1 MRTRPVPFLALL
13 STVLAACSAG
23 EGAAPT
29 ARPQLVEAPAS
40 AVYPASSYRITAL
53 PDTGW
58 LSDINEKHYMVGTI
72 STQSGSWVN
81 AFALLRGGT
90 PKLLASGGAQ
100 ASAAM
105 AVNTGG
111 AITGALDFGYSGTP
125 LTPDIRPAVWSNASS
140 GPLVAPLKGVAYD
153 INDAGMVVGTAIKSG
168 GQFAF
173 VWDTTT
179 GPVILPPLR
188 GGTNSTAAAIT
199 ADRIILGA
207 SSSTSGWQYVLW
219 RFNGSSWVPTP
230 ITGGISALA
239 IDDGNTVVGQTAGQA
254 SWGKPNHAGFFGVG
268 FQSYASAVTKDGWVA
283 VGPAWSPVPG
293 PAASGNSF
301 VADRSGAVTMLPI
314 PNFFWTTVTARGV
327 NKCGIVVGS
336 MTYNSMAAHP
346 AYWDPGC

>member
-1 MRTRPVPFLALL
+1 MSTRSSLSVVLLAFAL
-13 STVLAACSAG
+13 SACSAG

-29 ARPQLVEAPAS
+29 ARSQLVDAPAR

-72 STQSGSWVN
+72 STRAGAWVN
-81 AFALLRGGT
+81 AFALQRGGT
-90 PKLLASGGAQ
+90 PKLLASGGAL

-105 AVNTGG
+105 AVNSGG

-125 LTPDIRPAVWSNASS
+125 LSPDIRPAVWSNASS
-140 GPLVAPLKGVAYD
+140 APLVAPLRGVAYD
-153 INDAGMVVGTAIKSG
+153 INDAGMVVGTAIKAG
-168 GQFAF
+168 GQYGF
-173 VWDTTT
+173 VWDTAG
-179 GPVILPPLR
+179 GPVLLPPLR
-188 GGTNSTAAAIT
+188 GGTNSNAFAIT

-207 SSSTSGWQYVLW
+207 SSSSSGWQYVLW
-219 RFNGSSWVPTP
+219 KYNGSTWLPTP

-239 IDDGNTVVGQTAGQA
+239 IDEGNTVVGQTAGQA

-283 VGPAWSPVPG
+283 VGPAWSPVAG
-293 PAASGNSF
+293 PASSGNSF

-314 PNFFWTTVTARGV
+314 PNFVWTTVTARGV
-327 NKCGIVVGS
+327 NKCGVVVGS

-346 AYWDPGC
+346 TYWDPGC